1 MEKAEFIQRVKDIK
15 NNIEI
20 VPEPLRV
27 EELKQLGCTDPITY
41 GAWCEHNMELNLRED
56 TKRNYTFTC
65 DMSIA
70 EWFLPIEGIAAT
82 YDTIERELIDWCYD
96 DYEAFAELII
106 SVNLKAWEHAARH
119 NETWAMWYSDMYFA
133 VKDLYFE
140 HFTGNDDAINYYFD
154 YVD

>member
-1 MEKAEFIQRVKDIK
+1 MKKAEFIQRVKDIK

-20 VPEPLRV
+20 IPEPLRA
-27 EELKQLGCTDPITY
+27 EELKQRGCTNPLIY
-41 GAWCEHNMELNLRED
+41 GAWCEHNMERNLRED
-56 TKRNYTFTC
+56 MERKYTFTS

-70 EWFLPIEGIAAT
+70 EWFLPKEGIAAT
-82 YDTIERELIDWCYD
+82 YDTIERELIDWCYN

-119 NETWAMWYSDMYFA
+119 NKEWSMWYSEMYYRI
-133 VKDLYFE
+133 KDLYFD

>member
-1 MEKAEFIQRVKDIK
+1 MKKQEFIQRVKDIK

-20 VPEPLRV
+20 VPEPLRA
-27 EELKQLGCTDPITY
+27 EELKQRGCTNPLIY
-41 GAWCEHNMELNLRED
+41 GAWCERNMEMNLREG
-56 TKRNYTFTC
+56 TERKFTFTS

-70 EWFLPIEGIAAT
+70 EWFLPIEGIAAA

-106 SVNLKAWEHAARH
+106 SIWLKGWEHAARH
-119 NETWAMWYSDMYFA
+119 NETWAMWYSDMYLA
-133 VKDLYFE
+133 VKDLYFD
-140 HFTGNDDAINYYFD
+140 HFTGNEDAINYYFD